1 MGIADKEIV
10 ANLSLVDSNTCF
22 KITVCSLNVFMEI
35 AENPT
40 KSRLTKCF
48 HYAKV

>member
-10 ANLSLVDSNTCF
+10 TNWSLARSSSSW

-35 AENPT
+35 AENPI
-40 KSRLTKCF
+40 KS
-48 HYAKV
+48 